1 MLKKIITVILLC
13 ATLFSIAS
21 CGKKQSFTYADLTLT
36 FDNGFY
42 EEKSEDYDL
51 LVTNGQATA
60 ALTRLSFVD
69 AIKQDISGAMS
80 ADAFANYLLSK
91 KGESAQVFMRKE
103 YAYYTYREV
112 TAEGELYCMATFY
125 RTAYAYVVVMY
136 ATAASRESQYR
147 EKFFEYADSAVM
159 SLEAN

>member
-1 MLKKIITVILLC
+1 MLKKIITAILIVTALMS
-13 ATLFSIAS
+13 AVS
-21 CGKKQSFTYADLTLT
+21 CGGKNSFTCADLTLT
-36 FDNGFY
+36 FDKGFY
-42 EEKSEDYDL
+42 EQESGEYDL

-69 AIKQDISGAMS
+69 AMSQNISGAMS
-80 ADAFANYLLSK
+80 ADAFAKYLLLK
-91 KGESAQVFMRKE
+91 KGQTAEVFMRKE
-103 YAYYTYREV
+103 YAYCTYREK
-112 TAEGELYCMATFY
+112 TEDGELYCMATFY

-136 ATAASRESQYR
+136 ATAASYESQYR